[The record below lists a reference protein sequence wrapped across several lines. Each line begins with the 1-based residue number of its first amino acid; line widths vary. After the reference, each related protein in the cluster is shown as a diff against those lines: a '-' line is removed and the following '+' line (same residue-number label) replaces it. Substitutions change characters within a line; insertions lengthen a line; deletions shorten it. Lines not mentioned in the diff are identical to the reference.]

1 MAYIQ
6 QYPHFLFIIEPPTA
20 TQDERGIWRI
30 KDERT
35 GTTARFMGRCREE
48 TNGKG
53 AQITTQGGTAFVF
66 SSLIQI
72 PKGSEP
78 IPEGARVFVSEDID
92 GERKRIEGIC
102 MKYSADQ
109 LHNRLWI

>member
-1 MAYIQ
+1 MAYIK
-6 QYPHFLFIIEPPTA
+6 QYPHFLFVIEPPTA
-20 TQDERGIWRI
+20 QQDERGVWRI
-30 KDERT
+30 KDEDK
-35 GTTARFMGRCREE
+35 GHSARFMGRCREE

-53 AQITTQGGTAFVF
+53 AQIHTQGGTAFVF

-72 PKGSEP
+72 PRGGEP

-92 GERKRIEGIC
+92 GERKRIEGVC
-102 MKYSADQ
+102 MKYSEDQ